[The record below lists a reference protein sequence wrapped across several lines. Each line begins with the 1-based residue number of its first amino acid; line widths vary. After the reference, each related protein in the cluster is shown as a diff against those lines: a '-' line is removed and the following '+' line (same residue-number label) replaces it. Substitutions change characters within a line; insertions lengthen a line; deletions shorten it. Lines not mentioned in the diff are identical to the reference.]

1 MKSLIAL
8 LLAGLGLAAVSPAQ
22 MIPEP
27 PGGYESYNGPCP
39 NRAAIVDVPS
49 VLIPSPVTLTCSNG
63 VPCGYVVYY
72 TPPVTSCVPNV
83 DTKCLVRFERS
94 YAQAFSCAPNGQ
106 CKGNTPVYIGFSQ
119 LVLFTASCAPV
130 AW

>member
-22 MIPEP
+22 LNPEP
-27 PGGYESYNGPCP
+27 GYEGNTGPCP

-49 VLIPSPVTLTCSNG
+49 VLITSPATLTCSNG

-72 TPPVTSCVPNV
+72 TPPVTSCVPNA

-94 YAQAFSCAPNGQ
+94 YAQAFSCTPNGQ
-106 CKGNTPVYIGFSQ
+106 CKGNTPLYIGFSR
-119 LVLFTASCAPV
+119 LVGRTVSCAPV